1 MGRTSHICFPFVQLN
16 AELLMVANWASKGR
30 VLVGRFRLA
39 VCAYRFV
46 RYTLGD
52 SMGFEPCFRLPDRRA
67 IRTLS
72 FALDANSLSN

>member
-16 AELLMVANWASKGR
+16 ADEISIVY

-52 SMGFEPCFRLPDRRA
+52 NMGFEPCFRLPDRRA
-67 IRTLS
+67 TRTLS
-72 FALDANSLSN
+72 LVLDASSLSN